1 MYSKNYLDI
10 RDCLSQCQLAF
21 LGHSTL
27 LLTLTATGLPP
38 LACVMVLPAFLGW
51 EEVCSL
57 KRWTIREWMA
67 KNLWVAGS
75 KNVWPPRA
83 HANHISLGRSCYQTM
98 QLLTS
103 HVNLDQ
109 CTPDGLNT
117 WAHSTMFQAVCK
129 ATCLP
134 KKVGDCIRSA
144 SEWTPS
150 LHYPKPKG
158 PDHSKIRILFQP
170 KNEANLPTQPPNIY
184 RVYPVYNTVITVVAS
199 WEKFGF
205 ISRYPHSW
213 FR

>member
-51 EEVCSL
+51 EEVYSL

-103 HVNLDQ
+103 HVNLDAPPMDWTHGPTVPCSKLFAKPLVSPKRLVIAFAPQ
-109 CTPDGLNT
+109 ANEPL
-117 WAHSTMFQAVCK
+117 HSITQN
-129 ATCLP
+129 
-134 KKVGDCIRSA
+134 
-144 SEWTPS
+144 
-150 LHYPKPKG
+150 PKG
-158 PDHSKIRILFQP
+158 LWGQSPH
-170 KNEANLPTQPPNIY
+170 PTTKHLSGLSCIQHGY
-184 RVYPVYNTVITVVAS
+184 HRCC
-199 WEKFGF
+199 
-205 ISRYPHSW
+205 
-213 FR
+213 